1 MTCPYTH
8 THAHPPTLT
17 HTIQE
22 KELEK
27 LKKKKDTTR
36 LMAADT
42 ANFQALKQ
50 VYDKQEHPEQ
60 GDRTSLLAC
69 QPPGRTIC

>member
-1 MTCPYTH
+1 MH
-8 THAHPPTLT
+8 THPHS

-60 GDRTSLLAC
+60 GDRTSLLAR
-69 QPPGRTIC
+69 QPPG

>member
-1 MTCPYTH
+1 M
-8 THAHPPTLT
+8 
-17 HTIQE
+17 QE

-27 LKKKKDTTR
+27 LKKKKETAT

-60 GDRTSLLAC
+60 GDRTSPLAC
-69 QPPGRTIC
+69 QPPVRTMR